1 MKKFDKIVDKHTNI
15 VYNQGM
21 KDKKERHNI
30 AITNETWKIANE
42 NANKLGLSVSAYL
55 TMLVKKDNLS

>member
-1 MKKFDKIVDKHTNI
+1 MKKFDKTVDKHTNI
-15 VYNQGM
+15 VYNQGV

-30 AITNETWKIANE
+30 AITNETWQLANV
-42 NANKLGLSVSAYL
+42 NAQTLGLSVSAYL

>member
-1 MKKFDKIVDKHTNI
+1 MKKFDKTVDKHTNI
-15 VYNQGM
+15 VYNQSM

-30 AITNETWKIANE
+30 AITNETWQLANE

>member
-1 MKKFDKIVDKHTNI
+1 MKNFDKTVDKRTNI

-30 AITNETWKIANE
+30 AITNETWQIANE

>member
-1 MKKFDKIVDKHTNI
+1 MKKFDKKVDKHTNI

-30 AITNETWKIANE
+30 AITNETWQLA
-42 NANKLGLSVSAYL
+42 NANAQILGLSVSAYL

>member
-1 MKKFDKIVDKHTNI
+1 MKKFDKTVDKHTNI
-15 VYNQGM
+15 VYNTGM

-30 AITNETWKIANE
+30 AITNETWQLANA

>member
-1 MKKFDKIVDKHTNI
+1 MKKFDKTVDKHTNI
-15 VYNQGM
+15 VYNQSM

-30 AITNETWKIANE
+30 AITKETWQLANA

>member
-1 MKKFDKIVDKHTNI
+1 MKKFDKTVDKYTNI
-15 VYNQGM
+15 VYNIGM

-30 AITNETWKIANE
+30 AITNETWQLANV
-42 NANKLGLSVSAYL
+42 NAQALGLSVSAYL

>member
-1 MKKFDKIVDKHTNI
+1 MKKFDKTVDKHTNI
-15 VYNQGM
+15 VYNICM

-30 AITNETWKIANE
+30 AITNETWQLA
-42 NANKLGLSVSAYL
+42 NANAQTLGLSVSAYL

>member
-1 MKKFDKIVDKHTNI
+1 MKKFEKTVDKHTNI
-15 VYNQGM
+15 VYNLGM

-30 AITNETWKIANE
+30 SITNETWQIANE

>member
-1 MKKFDKIVDKHTNI
+1 MKKFDKTVDKHTNI

-30 AITNETWKIANE
+30 AITNETWQLA
-42 NANKLGLSVSAYL
+42 NANAQILGLSVSAYL

>member
-1 MKKFDKIVDKHTNI
+1 MKKFDKTVDKHTNI

-30 AITNETWKIANE
+30 AITNETWQLANV
-42 NANKLGLSVSAYL
+42 NAQTLGLSVSAYL

>member
-1 MKKFDKIVDKHTNI
+1 
-15 VYNQGM
+15 M

-30 AITNETWKIANE
+30 AITNETWQLANE
-42 NANKLGLSVSAYL
+42 NAQTLGLSVSAYL

>member
-1 MKKFDKIVDKHTNI
+1 MKKFEKSVDKYTNI

-30 AITNETWKIANE
+30 AITNETWQIANE

>member
-1 MKKFDKIVDKHTNI
+1 MKKFDKTVDTHTNI
-15 VYNQGM
+15 VYNKGM

-30 AITNETWKIANE
+30 AITNETWQIANE

>member
-1 MKKFDKIVDKHTNI
+1 MKKFDKTVDKHTNI
-15 VYNQGM
+15 VYNLGM

-30 AITNETWKIANE
+30 AITNETWKIANA
-42 NANKLGLSVSAYL
+42 NAQTLGLSVSAYL

>member
-1 MKKFDKIVDKHTNI
+1 MKKFDKTVDKHTNI

-21 KDKKERHNI
+21 KYKKERHNI
-30 AITNETWKIANE
+30 AITNETWQLA
-42 NANKLGLSVSAYL
+42 NANAQTLGLSVSAYL

>member
-1 MKKFDKIVDKHTNI
+1 MKKFNKTVDKHTNI
-15 VYNQGM
+15 VYNISM

-30 AITNETWKIANE
+30 AITNETWQIANE

>member
-1 MKKFDKIVDKHTNI
+1 MKKFDKTVDKHTNI

-30 AITNETWKIANE
+30 AITNETWQIANA
-42 NANKLGLSVSAYL
+42 NAQILGLSVSAYL

>member
-1 MKKFDKIVDKHTNI
+1 MKKFDKTVDKHTNI
-15 VYNQGM
+15 VYNLGM
-21 KDKKERHNI
+21 KDQKERHNI
-30 AITNETWKIANE
+30 AITNETWQIANE

>member
-1 MKKFDKIVDKHTNI
+1 MKKFDKKVDKHTNI
-15 VYNQGM
+15 VYNKGM

-30 AITNETWKIANE
+30 AITNETWQIANE

>member
-1 MKKFDKIVDKHTNI
+1 MNKFDKTVDKHTNI

-30 AITNETWKIANE
+30 AITNETWQLA
-42 NANKLGLSVSAYL
+42 NANAQILGLSVSAYL

>member
-1 MKKFDKIVDKHTNI
+1 MKKFDKTVDKHTNI
-15 VYNQGM
+15 VYNIGM

-30 AITNETWKIANE
+30 AITNETWQLA
-42 NANKLGLSVSAYL
+42 NANAQTLGLSVSAYL

>member
-1 MKKFDKIVDKHTNI
+1 MKNFDKIVDKHTNI

-30 AITNETWKIANE
+30 AITNETWQIANE

>member
-1 MKKFDKIVDKHTNI
+1 MLSKNIDTYTKI
-15 VYNQGM
+15 VYNCDM

-30 AITNETWKIANE
+30 SITSSTWNLANY

-55 TMLVKKDNLS
+55 TMLINKENLF

>member
-1 MKKFDKIVDKHTNI
+1 MEKFDKIVDKHTNI

-30 AITNETWKIANE
+30 AITNETWQIANE

>member
-1 MKKFDKIVDKHTNI
+1 MKKFDKTVDKYTNV

-30 AITNETWKIANE
+30 AITSEIWQLANE
-42 NANKLGLSVSAYL
+42 NAQALGLSVSAYL

>member
-1 MKKFDKIVDKHTNI
+1 MKRCNKIVDKHTNI

-30 AITNETWKIANE
+30 AITNETWQLA
-42 NANKLGLSVSAYL
+42 NANAHKLGLSVSAYL
-55 TMLVKKDNLS
+55 TMLVKKDNL

>member
-1 MKKFDKIVDKHTNI
+1 MKKFEKIVDKHTNI

-30 AITNETWKIANE
+30 AITNETWQIANE

>member
-15 VYNQGM
+15 VYNLDM

-30 AITNETWKIANE
+30 AITNETWQLANE

>member
-1 MKKFDKIVDKHTNI
+1 MKKFDKTVDKHTNI

-30 AITNETWKIANE
+30 AITNGTWQIANE

>member
-1 MKKFDKIVDKHTNI
+1 MENFDKTVDKHTNI

-30 AITNETWKIANE
+30 AITNETWQIANE

>member
-1 MKKFDKIVDKHTNI
+1 MKKFDKTVDKHTNI
-15 VYNQGM
+15 VYNTGM

-30 AITNETWKIANE
+30 AITNETWQLA
-42 NANKLGLSVSAYL
+42 NANAQTLGLSVSAYL

>member
-1 MKKFDKIVDKHTNI
+1 MKKFDKTVDKHTNI

-30 AITNETWKIANE
+30 AITNETWQPANV
-42 NANKLGLSVSAYL
+42 NAQALGLSVSAYL

>member
-30 AITNETWKIANE
+30 AITNETWQIANE
-42 NANKLGLSVSAYL
+42 SANKLGLSVSAYL

>member
-1 MKKFDKIVDKHTNI
+1 MKKFEKTVDKHTNI

-30 AITNETWKIANE
+30 AITNETWQLA
-42 NANKLGLSVSAYL
+42 NANAQILGLSVSAYL

>member
-1 MKKFDKIVDKHTNI
+1 MKKFDKTVDKHTNI

-30 AITNETWKIANE
+30 AITNETWQLANT
-42 NANKLGLSVSAYL
+42 NAQTLGLSVSAYL